1 MADITDPNRLLPG
14 EQTSI
19 SSGNLEDVKHW
30 VSVYAELVDFKDALL
45 DEIHNQGE
53 QVSDEGRA
61 ELANDEKL
69 LQAEAARLKRRLEY
83 WQGVLAKRQ

>member
-1 MADITDPNRLLPG
+1 MADVTDPNRLLPG
-14 EQTSI
+14 EQTSV

-30 VSVYAELVDFKDALL
+30 VSVYAELVDFKDTLL

-53 QVSDEGRA
+53 HVSDEGRA

-69 LQAEAARLKRRLEY
+69 LQAEAARLKRRLHY
-83 WQGVLAKRQ
+83 WQGELAERQ

>member
-1 MADITDPNRLLPG
+1 MADVTDPNRLLPG
-14 EQTSI
+14 EQTSV

-30 VSVYAELVDFKDALL
+30 VAVYAELVDFKDTLL

-53 QVSDEGRA
+53 HVSDEGRA

-69 LQAEAARLKRRLEY
+69 LQAEAARLKRRLHY
-83 WQGVLAKRQ
+83 WQGELAERQ